1 MEATQDAETIHE
13 RKERKKLQN
22 RLNQRARRNRLKE
35 DKTDKKADRPYE
47 VDRWRLHYSNGEA
60 TEKQL
65 VIRRAKPD
73 AAAERDDDASKHR
86 TARAPASSIFGSFVD
101 PIDMDVCICS
111 ARAAIIKGYSASVT
125 ADQLLEL
132 IQFNVFRALI
142 ANKYSMS
149 GKAQHYQEA
158 ADGPLIPY
166 LEQTYPGNAVF
177 VPLSAG
183 ELPVSLLPTQLQI
196 TVQHATWIDLLPF
209 PRMRDNL
216 IRAHNQFDHAE
227 LVNDVIGQLIDLSQF
242 FRPQGH
248 VDKASSQA
256 SSRGEGSPE
265 SLEDEATAPPRGGFI
280 VYGAPHRVESWEVT
294 PEFVW
299 KWGWTLMGCQELMES
314 TNRWRRSRGESV
326 LPMIIT
332 RPWHNN
338 SLGLAGVSA

>member
-1 MEATQDAETIHE
+1 MEATQDDIRE
-13 RKERKKLQN
+13 RKERKKVQN
-22 RLNQRARRNRLKE
+22 RLNQRARRSRIKE

-60 TEKQL
+60 TEKQQL
-65 VIRRAKPD
+65 VVRKARPD
-73 AAAERDDDASKHR
+73 AADDDDEPQ
-86 TARAPASSIFGSFVD
+86 ARRGIAPASTIFGPFVD
-101 PIDMDVCICS
+101 PVDMSVCICS
-111 ARAAIIKGYSASVT
+111 ARAAIIKTYSASVS

-132 IQFNVFRALI
+132 IQFNVFRALV

-149 GKAQHYQEA
+149 GKAQHYREPA
-158 ADGPLIPY
+158 RDDGPLVPY

-216 IRAHNQFDHAE
+216 IRAQHQFDHAE
-227 LVNDVIGQLIDLSQF
+227 LVNDVIGQLIDLSRF
-242 FRPQGH
+242 FRPQLL
-248 VDKASSQA
+248 DKGSRSS
-256 SSRGEGSPE
+256 SGGEGSPE
-265 SLEDEATAPPRGGFI
+265 EAQEDEATAPPRGGFI

-299 KWGWTLMGCQELMES
+299 KWGWTLMGCQELMQS
-314 TNRWRRSRGESV
+314 TNRWRRSRGESA

>member
-1 MEATQDAETIHE
+1 MEATQEADSIRE

-22 RLNQRARRNRLKE
+22 RLNQRARRSRLKE
-35 DKTDKKADRPYE
+35 DKTDKKTDRPYE

-60 TEKQL
+60 TEKKQQQL
-65 VIRRAKPD
+65 AVRKARPD
-73 AAAERDDDASKHR
+73 ADDEPQARMGAS
-86 TARAPASSIFGSFVD
+86 PIFGPFVD
-101 PIDMDVCICS
+101 PVDVGVCICS
-111 ARAAIIKGYSASVT
+111 GRAAIIKTYSSSVS
-125 ADQLLEL
+125 ADHLLEL
-132 IQFNVFRALI
+132 IQFNVFRALV
-142 ANKYSMS
+142 ANKHSMT

-158 ADGPLIPY
+158 AAQDGSPLVPY
-166 LEQTYPGNAVF
+166 LEQTYPGNAVL

-196 TVQHATWIDLLPF
+196 TVRHATWIDLLPF

-216 IRAHNQFDHAE
+216 IRAQHQFDHAE
-227 LVNDVIGQLIDLSQF
+227 LVNDVIGQLIDLSRF
-242 FRPQGH
+242 FRPEGH
-248 VDKASSQA
+248 LLDKGSQA
-256 SSRGEGSPE
+256 PSGGGGSPE
-265 SLEDEATAPPRGGFI
+265 AFEDEATAPPRGGFI

-314 TNRWRRSRGESV
+314 TNRWRRSRGEAA

-338 SLGLAGVSA
+338 SLGLAGMRA